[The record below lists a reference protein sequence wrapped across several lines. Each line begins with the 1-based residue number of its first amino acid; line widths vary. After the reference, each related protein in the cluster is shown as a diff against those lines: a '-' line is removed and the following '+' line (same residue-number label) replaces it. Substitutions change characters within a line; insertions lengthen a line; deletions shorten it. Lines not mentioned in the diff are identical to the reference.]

1 MTRISREQMT
11 RRRSR
16 NIVIRNMMVVKA
28 RTQVMEAEN
37 QVMMGSSVTCKVMD
51 RKQSEWPPE
60 QGKEV
65 IVNKVMVEARKL
77 VMEGRNS

>member
-37 QVMMGSSVTCKVMD
+37 QVMMGSSVTSKVMD

-77 VMEGRNS
+77 VMKGRNS